1 MVVPTMNGIIE
12 MIKTM
17 YKVPSLPILCWSG
30 TKQDTLGM
38 CKTTVHPTEVYS
50 LVPRGLYCTVL
61 YCAVL
66 YRAVL
71 YCAVLYCAVLYCA
84 VLYCAVLYRAVLYC
98 AVLYCAVLY
107 CAVLYCTVLYCT
119 AYISVRHSLY

>member
-17 YKVPSLPILCWSG
+17 YKVPSLPVLCWSG

-38 CKTTVHPTEVYS
+38 FKTTVHITKVYS
-50 LVPRGLYCTVL
+50 LVPR
-61 YCAVL
+61 
-66 YRAVL
+66 VL

-84 VLYCAVLYRAVLYC
+84 VLYYAVLYC